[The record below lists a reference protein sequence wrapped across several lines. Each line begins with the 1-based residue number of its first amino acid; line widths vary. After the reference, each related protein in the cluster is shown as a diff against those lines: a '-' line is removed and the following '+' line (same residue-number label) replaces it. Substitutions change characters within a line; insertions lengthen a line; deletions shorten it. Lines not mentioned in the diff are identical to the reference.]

1 MSMHERVFAAPTCE
15 PVRFVDLDRGQCKWC
30 VEPAMSPAGPDM
42 MCCGAPVIDR
52 LAKDGSRKA
61 THCQYHFE
69 RGGATHHYGRGG
81 KK

>member
-30 VEPAMSPAGPDM
+30 IEPAMSPAGPDM

-61 THCQYHFE
+61 THCHYHFE
-69 RGGATHHYGRGG
+69 RGGA
-81 KK
+81 